1 MKWNIPRAKCQR
13 PVLSDPPWLEDVKLT
28 PELLYKYQLETKELV
43 DVLRHD
49 MDKLKSVRQ
58 VGAEA
63 GLGADAGIGAEAQ
76 ARKND
81 GTTAGDDV
89 AGDSARMSA
98 EVIIDAGAGVIARPF
113 VRANTDADVSVSAVG
128 GVGEMSLSL
137 MWLRPVLVVQTQTSA
152 IPARWLRIMDELFSN
167 DMK

>member
-63 GLGADAGIGAEAQ
+63 GSDAEAAARNDAGTA
-76 ARKND
+76 
-81 GTTAGDDV
+81 AGDNGG
-89 AGDSARMSA
+89 AGDSA
-98 EVIIDAGAGVIARPF
+98 GVY
-113 VRANTDADVSVSAVG
+113 SC
-128 GVGEMSLSL
+128 
-137 MWLRPVLVVQTQTSA
+137 
-152 IPARWLRIMDELFSN
+152 
-167 DMK
+167 